1 MSTDKKEV
9 KTEVSEETKRP
20 RKLKAFNYPQPDG
33 KTPIVVLAKD
43 RKEADNLLQEK
54 LKSENKQE
62 QTKE

>member
-1 MSTDKKEV
+1 MSTDKKNTQ
-9 KTEVSEETKRP
+9 TEATVEEKRP

-33 KTPIVVLAKD
+33 KPPIVVLAKD

-54 LKSENKQE
+54 LESETKQE

>member
-1 MSTDKKEV
+1 MPTYRKQV
-9 KTEVSEETKRP
+9 KTEVKEEAVRP

-33 KTPIVVLAKD
+33 ATPIVVLAKD

-54 LKSENKQE
+54 LKSETKQE